1 MELPVTRAGHPT
13 RDKILRSSIDLV
25 VDAGF
30 ANLTI
35 AKVAER
41 AGLAYGNLTYHFP
54 TREHLVTEIF
64 HFWAE
69 HWRSDL
75 ITKIKNISTQQPLTP
90 IALVNAL
97 LAAAINK
104 RRARLSTE
112 LWAACN
118 HDPKLGKRVREIVDE
133 LAGLMAAS
141 LGVDSKHPR
150 ASAIR
155 SHLLALITLSQGV
168 SAVWGGGSKG
178 STTEEEALRVA
189 CEGMT
194 EGIERVLR

>member
-1 MELPVTRAGHPT
+1 MESPVTRAGHPT

-30 ANLTI
+30 VNLTI

-41 AGLAYGNLTYHFP
+41 AGVAYGNLTYYFP
-54 TREHLVTEIF
+54 TRERLVTEIF
-64 HFWAE
+64 HSCAE

-75 ITKIKNISTQQPLTP
+75 ITKIKSASTKQPLTP
-90 IALVNAL
+90 TVLVNAL
-97 LAAAINK
+97 LAAAMNR

-118 HDPKLGKRVREIVDE
+118 HDPKLGKRVRDVIDE

-141 LGVDSKHPR
+141 LGVDSKHPK

-178 STTEEEALRVA
+178 CATEEEALRVA
-189 CEGMT
+189 CEGMI